1 MRKFI
6 KKIIILS
13 ILLSNLVL
21 SYAYADLAVGP
32 IYDETDVIG
41 VAIIVLISVI
51 VLVIGI
57 ALGISIRNGIKN
69 KENNEEIDINE
80 ESK

>member
-1 MRKFI
+1 MKELIRQSALAGI
-6 KKIIILS
+6 LISLAGAIYINCANKIVGSLLFS
-13 ILLSNLVL
+13 I
-21 SYAYADLAVGP
+21 G
-32 IYDETDVIG
+32 
-41 VAIIVLISVI
+41 LISVI

-69 KENNEEIDINE
+69 KENNEEIDINDINE